1 MTVQY
6 KSKGG
11 SRRGIEGRAA
21 QTVLIICLLITL
33 FLTLLPVIITIF
45 LSFKS
50 QLDMTT
56 GSIWSLPQD
65 GWHFDNYA
73 NAFSGTIR
81 YMLNTLAIVFKP
93 PKTTKAVA
101 PATTTPTTGLGILRF
116 SLHTVAIALT

>member
-45 LSFKS
+45 LSHIHRISS
-50 QLDMTT
+50 Q
-56 GSIWSLPQD
+56 SS
-65 GWHFDNYA
+65 
-73 NAFSGTIR
+73 
-81 YMLNTLAIVFKP
+81 
-93 PKTTKAVA
+93 
-101 PATTTPTTGLGILRF
+101 
-116 SLHTVAIALT
+116 